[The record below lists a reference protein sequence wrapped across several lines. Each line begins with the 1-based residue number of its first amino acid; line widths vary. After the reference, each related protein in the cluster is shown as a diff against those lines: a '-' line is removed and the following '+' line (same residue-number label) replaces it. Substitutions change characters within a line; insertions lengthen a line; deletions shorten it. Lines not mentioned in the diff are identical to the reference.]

1 MLTGW
6 PQLVVILMT
15 GIVYYAVDFW
25 LIHRHDQLRREDGSG
40 RSWGYTAIML
50 TILALLAAQPIGL
63 PGLGV
68 HIRGLWGVAMQALGV
83 TAIIVALSLHW
94 WARAHLRQFY
104 AEDVVFQEGHKLVDT
119 GPYHYVRHPTFT
131 SFLMIALGLLMVNPA
146 LPTLLATIYAFLD
159 FCSAAKKEEA
169 LLCERLDGYADY
181 MRRTGRFLPQ
191 LRNRI

>member
-1 MLTGW
+1 MLTGR
-6 PQLVVILMT
+6 PQSVVILMT

-40 RSWGYTAIML
+40 RSWGYTAIMF
-50 TILALLAAQPIGL
+50 TVLALLAAQPIGL

-68 HIRGLWGVAMQALGV
+68 HIRGLCGMAIQAFGV
-83 TAIIVALSLHW
+83 TVLMVALFLHW
-94 WARAHLRQFY
+94 WARAHLQQFY
-104 AEDVVFQEGHKLVDT
+104 VEDVVFQEGHRLVDS
-119 GPYHYVRHPTFT
+119 GPYRYVRHPTFT

-146 LPTLLATIYAFLD
+146 LPTLLATIYAFWD
-159 FCSAAKKEEA
+159 FCGAAKKEEA

-191 LRNRI
+191 LRDRT